1 MLGNKQA
8 LSDILFS
15 HILKHPLEK
24 TNIYTEAYV
33 VSALGTNFLIENH
46 NS

>member
-1 MLGNKQA
+1 MYDSESYKWMLGNKQA

-33 VSALGTNFLIENH
+33 VSLH
-46 NS
+46 